1 MDDQNAPTKR
11 VLLAGP
17 RGFCA
22 GVDRAV
28 TTVER
33 ALERFGTPVYV
44 RREIVHN
51 KRVVEDLSQRGA
63 IFVTEVDEIP
73 VGSRVVFSA
82 HGVSPTVRAAAAARE
97 LQTIDATCPLVNKV
111 HKEAARYA
119 ADGYQII
126 LIGHLGHEE
135 IEGTA
140 GEAPASVQIVS
151 NVADVARLRFA
162 SELGQDDDSSSISE
176 DISLEQQDASGNPEK
191 LIWLSQTTLS
201 VDDTKAIVAQLRLKF
216 PQLQDPPSDD
226 ICFATQNRQEA
237 VKAIAALSDVV
248 IVVGSGNS
256 SNSVRLVE
264 VARQNGTPAYRI
276 DRADEIDPDWLVG
289 ANMVGVTSGA
299 SVPEHLVTET
309 VARLASLG
317 YQDVAQVATT
327 EESTK
332 FALPREIRIG

>member
-1 MDDQNAPTKR
+1 VKAKR

-51 KRVVEDLSQRGA
+51 KRVVADLSQRGA

-73 VGSRVVFSA
+73 TGARVVFSA
-82 HGVSPTVRAAAAARE
+82 HGVSPEVRAAAAARD

-111 HKEAARYA
+111 HREAARFA
-119 ADGYQII
+119 AEGYHII

-140 GEAPASVQIVS
+140 GEAPNHVQIVS
-151 NVADVARLRFA
+151 SASDVDRLTFPA
-162 SELGQDDDSSSISE
+162 QSENALTPPVSVSDDKAVTNSY
-176 DISLEQQDASGNPEK
+176 PEK
-191 LIWLSQTTLS
+191 LVWLSQTTLS
-201 VDDTKAIVAQLRLKF
+201 VDDTKAIVAKLREKF

-237 VKAIAALSDVV
+237 VKAIAELSDVV

-264 VARQNGTPAYRI
+264 VAKHRGTSAYRI
-276 DRADEIDPDWLVG
+276 DDAQELQAEWFKD
-289 ANMVGVTSGA
+289 ANTVGVTSGA
-299 SVPEHLVTET
+299 SVPEHLVTDT
-309 VARLASLG
+309 VARLAELG
-317 YQDVAQVATT
+317 YLTVEQVATT

-332 FALPREIRIG
+332 FALPRELNRAA